1 MDFHIVERLGG
12 PSRCVTLFTFAVH
25 FLHALFSVV
34 NYLAWVRQAR
44 SNLAMST
51 QHAYLAMAVVCCFFY
66 FLGASVFYMWAWR
79 FPEPEEIA
87 KRRRVYGVVVNAIF
101 CDVPMF
107 VVETIIVWDVRFAA
121 AIQGF
126 TYVLTCIS
134 LCYSLLRVWF
144 FFMVRVIKFRLP
156 TATRLGANYPAL
168 SGVARRDL
176 DQLEY
181 NNSVAGMRGS
191 AVELRGGN
199 LAERGY
205 TSDMSTG
212 NGVGNTIVLNRNAAA
227 AFSDDATSAGMHT
240 PAANRGEA
248 YYGPASATRYAH
260 QTARYD
266 DVEEQPRRGYYGR
279 GTDNADDFG
288 VPFRI

>member
-12 PSRCVTLFTFAVH
+12 PSRCITLFTFAIH

-34 NYLAWVRQAR
+34 NYLAWVRQEHTK
-44 SNLAMST
+44 LAMSI
-51 QHAYLAMAVVCCFFY
+51 QHAYLAMAIVCCFFY
-66 FLGASVFYMWAWR
+66 FFGASVLYMWAWR

-107 VVETIIVWDVRFAA
+107 IVETIILWEMRFAA

-126 TYVLTCIS
+126 TYCLTCIS

-156 TATRLGANYPAL
+156 NATRLGTNYPAL
-168 SGVARRDL
+168 SGVARHDL

-181 NNSVAGMRGS
+181 NNSVAG
-191 AVELRGGN
+191 LRSGGGGGGN
-199 LAERGY
+199 MTEMG
-205 TSDMSTG
+205 SP
-212 NGVGNTIVLNRNAAA
+212 GVGNTIVLNRNAAG
-227 AFSDDATSAGMHT
+227 AFSEDGASAGMHT
-240 PAANRGEA
+240 PAANRVEA
-248 YYGPASATRYAH
+248 YYGPPSASRYAH
-260 QTARYD
+260 QSARYD
-266 DVEEQPRRGYYGR
+266 EFEEQPRRGYYGR
-279 GTDNADDFG
+279 GGGGGESADELG